1 MPNSDQNFIDSNS
14 SCRGSYYTMSS
25 KKASIVMLAAADASR
40 FGESINIVFRWK
52 RSLYKMIWRH
62 SLVFL
67 VVYFSLTALYNF
79 GLGKDNKKHFE
90 ALSAYF
96 ARYTRSFNWMIMLGF
111 FTNTALHR
119 LFTLQMTTPGTAKTT
134 TIFIMS
140 LKQDLPEGPDI
151 VDQYAR
157 WVVLAWIL
165 TFRSVCKPL
174 RDKFP
179 NLTAIQTSGILLEEE
194 KRILQRGGYPT
205 PRPLIVIEWLL
216 LLLKECVKEDRY
228 INKSSHN
235 KNVEAVMTFKKGC
248 SNIIKFSTQNIPYAV
263 IQAVIIVVYCFGVV
277 TAMARNLPKFDNEIV
292 RHVIGYFP
300 VMPYIQFFVFIAWLS
315 VGRAAV
321 NPFGNDD
328 TDIDV
333 RKLCEAHMQD
343 LNWLT
348 ELYTKKLDDVFY
360 NLPQKQFRSN
370 NQEQP
375 SKLPFLETAC

>member
-1 MPNSDQNFIDSNS
+1 MPNSDQNFIDSN

-79 GLGKDNKKHFE
+79 GLEKDNKKHFE